1 MSRDNPLHQIE
12 APTGETIGV
21 PVTVADDERYF
32 TLDELPAA
40 RAYYHEQG
48 YCVIRGLVPEALT
61 VAARKAWD
69 AEMKPYRGYVYRQA
83 TGKPEFNTINDRGFI
98 MNPVLNL
105 QDLETRYFARLKT
118 AALEVYASAPLRAAV
133 RAMIDAEP
141 KLVQSMYFEGNSAT
155 WAHQDTYYLDSEH
168 IGGMVAAW
176 IALEDI
182 RPGAGRFYIYP
193 GSHRIDIEKNG
204 GDFDIA
210 FHHDRYKQ
218 LIIDIIAKYKLECR
232 APALACGD
240 VVLWNARTIHGSLTT
255 NQPDFSRSSLTAH
268 FIPAQDRF
276 LQFQSR
282 IKRTALADYKGLVVQ
297 KPKNQDL
304 ARHRAI
310 LALETSFPKSYKF
323 VRDRAI
329 KLLTR

>member
-1 MSRDNPLHQIE
+1 MSRDNPLHTIE
-12 APTGETIGV
+12 APTGETIGI
-21 PVTVADDERYF
+21 PVTSADDQRYF
-32 TLDELPAA
+32 TLDQLAEA
-40 RAYYHEQG
+40 REYYDEQG
-48 YCVIRGLVPEALT
+48 YCVIRGVVPAAMT
-61 VAARKAWD
+61 AAARAAWD

-105 QDLETRYFARLKT
+105 QDLETRHFGKLKA
-118 AALEVYASAPLRAAV
+118 AALDIYASAPLRAAV
-133 RAMIDAEP
+133 SALIDADP

-155 WAHQDTYYLDSEH
+155 WAHQDTYYLDSEN

-182 RPGAGRFYIYP
+182 KPGAGRFYIYP

-218 LIIDIIAKYKLECR
+218 LIIDVIAKYKLECR
-232 APALACGD
+232 APAVDAGD
-240 VVLWNARTIHGSLTT
+240 VVLWNARTIHGSLVT
-255 NQPDFSRSSLTAH
+255 NQPEFSRSSLTAH

-282 IKRTALADYKGLVVQ
+282 IKRTALAEHRGLVVQ

-304 ARHRAI
+304 VRNRAI
-310 LALETSFPKSYKF
+310 LAIETSFPKSYKF